1 MVYIFFVQSGT
12 MMTFDNEISIM
23 ESVANL
29 NEKIQERCQ
38 IPVQQQVLLINGGES
53 LESQKNLC
61 SYMAGTDTNPI
72 YLFSTDYDTAKLDIL
87 KNLSY
92 DDSELKKRLIE
103 SLSLPV
109 SLTTVKLRALVAQDF
124 FSVAKLQLEF
134 CENMVLEQHL
144 QQQGWSAVIANLEDI
159 VTEFRKR
166 WELFQ
171 KMYNDFIAERHTFEG
186 FLLSFEEDKRILQ
199 RIPLIDVLFDSQ
211 KNLNVASKT
220 SETTSSTSQTV
231 PNTEIS
237 LFEWISSSSS
247 SSSST
252 RRLEDLYAL
261 CRSSLHKFEVEM
273 IPKLRKRIAE
283 TLSSAEKPERKEIE
297 GLGKRLFDLDDLLR
311 KMKKAVE
318 HQSDM
323 AQSFL
328 QNQNSVA
335 HMKDTSILPDLCAT
349 HAQQLD
355 LVKNCH
361 QRIIEDRSRIVKSKN
376 ELSKSLCARIAWVQT
391 VEDKFWELD
400 FLLVYFNGQVNRLRK
415 HLELFQQIHLAPL
428 IYMNAVVEVV
438 RRRSFSQLFLM
449 WASDLA
455 CQMMTI
461 YNEELTRRKD
471 FSSQFE
477 GHFLN
482 ALFPGMEDMPPPFAI
497 EAPPMFDAKL
507 PQISEEDLERL
518 RQALPDF
525 SEHLTVPDMSH
536 VINFFMG
543 TATKVKEG
551 DKVDDANA
559 VEEKLIQAV
568 SDVGLSSNLDKNL
581 LQATGSETSLA
592 SAPGF
597 PILKDDKGCES
608 ETDTEEYEKIS
619 ENPLELAYPQTV
631 STGVGSSHIL
641 EKTDASTSTE
651 ERSQILP
658 PKKPPR
664 SFRVAQSFEADPLQ
678 RTPSISTN
686 ESFSNIKN
694 ISLDSI
700 DELSSIKN
708 FSSTT
713 DSCFNSHYNQSA
725 FCKDQASC
733 LSSTNTSSLH
743 LTDVTSLSINSKV
756 NILSHYQGCSL
767 MLSRSK
773 SISPQSPRDI
783 SFQDT
788 VSPQL
793 IHQSDFSTDEFY
805 IDESLP
811 SSVGTGNSQGSEF
824 VRQLD
829 TANIVVAM
837 LQDNLQISRSEYEK
851 LKTTVQALNNIAKLS
866 ATNLRD
872 DLNNLKTKFAEQSG
886 ELKKQYEELGTSWIT
901 LLSEFDRNEKE
912 IVECMRREN
921 EGDKEQYR
929 YNILEKE
936 DIVRRLEEDKRA
948 MEDRI
953 QEMYLNLA
961 SLEEKLRKQNSESAN
976 RINDLL
982 KELREKDAEKE
993 QCLKELSENLKMEHR
1008 AEIDN
1013 MKSRFKLITMER
1025 SPSLTSLEK
1034 EKSGDFSS
1042 LSGHTTLLVQMTE
1055 NFELDKEKA
1064 VSEERQRWEN
1074 VLDEKIKELQHKF
1087 DLEKQILSQDFAK
1100 RFSQDKEKQI
1110 DILRE
1115 REKNLSLEIIK
1126 HKTTIQQL
1134 TEWQEERMVDP
1145 MLIEELDLLRLKNKE
1160 LQNTLSQLKVQGS
1173 DVISTATTVSKGET
1187 LKSSIATESKTQVVS
1202 ARVNIDTCKIGD
1214 VVLVLWDQDRGVFKI
1229 LQESKWLYFLH
1240 QDCLAPLGL
1249 SVTSGKPNKC
1259 HCVGEVVD
1267 IEFCESCKDN
1277 NRFKVKK
1284 GSKFFVLKINPV
1296 APPDDVLA
1304 SQYLSPSAV
1313 NLFETKESATVDVNI
1328 IQPTS
1333 ELTPKGVEEK
1343 SVEDTGIIE
1352 NVEQA
1357 AVALEDP
1364 ERNADETFWS
1374 TQYIPDDRDRLLHE
1388 FLEREKQY
1396 QLEISKYK
1404 TTIEQLVES
1413 QNSAKTESVDLESLK
1428 SDNEKLQE
1436 ELVKV
1441 KSEKEALMS
1450 SSMALCEGKVN
1461 AMTSP
1466 LAMSP
1471 PLSDMSRSEVIS
1483 NSSRLHRLNI
1493 DTCKVGD
1500 VVLLLWDQIHENFKV
1515 LQESRYTYFLH
1526 SDCMDKLGLNITEGK
1541 PNKMYCTGEVV
1552 DKEYCQTR
1560 KSENRYKVPKGAK
1573 FFRVKVKPVSAIHR
1587 DSKEL
1592 SQSVYMAKHSSG
1604 MSTSHSVITTF
1615 DPVMEENQP
1624 LDRMPQLSSE
1634 DADKDLE
1641 GEVKSESE
1649 TVSENMP
1656 EQEDMERKIIEKK
1669 LAEDSG
1675 IEEAVVA
1682 IEHSDR

>member
-29 NEKIQERCQ
+29 NEKIQDRCQ

-72 YLFSTDYDTAKLDIL
+72 YLFSTNYDIAKLDIL
-87 KNLSY
+87 KNLNY

-211 KNLNVASKT
+211 KKPNVTPNT

-231 PNTEIS
+231 PSTEIS

-261 CRSSLHKFEVEM
+261 CRSSLHKFEIEM

-335 HMKDTSILPDLCAT
+335 HMKDTSILPDLCVT

-415 HLELFQQIHLAPL
+415 HLELFQQIHLAPV

-518 RQALPDF
+518 RQGLPDF

-536 VINFFMG
+536 VISFFMG
-543 TATKVKEG
+543 TGTKLKE
-551 DKVDDANA
+551 DKVDDAKA

-581 LQATGSETSLA
+581 LQATGSESSLA

-597 PILKDDKGCES
+597 PVLKDDKGCES

-631 STGVGSSHIL
+631 STGVGSSHVL
-641 EKTDASTSTE
+641 EKIDASTSTE
-651 ERSQILP
+651 VRSQILP

-664 SFRVAQSFEADPLQ
+664 SFRVVQSFEADPLQ

-713 DSCFNSHYNQSA
+713 DSCFNSHYNQNA
-725 FCKDQASC
+725 YCKDQATY

-743 LTDVTSLSINSKV
+743 LTDVTSLSINSKA

-773 SISPQSPRDI
+773 SISPQSPRDM
-783 SFQDT
+783 SFQET

-851 LKTTVQALNNIAKLS
+851 LKTTVQTLSNIAKSS
-866 ATNLRD
+866 ATSLRG
-872 DLNNLKTKFAEQSG
+872 DLNNLKVQFAEQSS
-886 ELKKQYEELGTSWIT
+886 ELRKQYEELGTSWETI
-901 LLSEFDRNEKE
+901 LSEFDRNEKE
-912 IVECMRREN
+912 ILECMRREN
-921 EGDKEQYR
+921 EREKEQYR

-953 QEMYLNLA
+953 HGTCLDLA
-961 SLEEKLRKQNSESAN
+961 SLEEKLRKQNSENAS

-982 KELREKDAEKE
+982 KQLSEKDADKE

-1013 MKSRFKLITMER
+1013 MKSRFKLMTMER

-1034 EKSGDFSS
+1034 DKSGDFSS

-1074 VLDEKIKELQHKF
+1074 LLEEKIKELQRKF
-1087 DLEKQILSQDFAK
+1087 DLDKQIISQDLAK
-1100 RFSQDKEKQI
+1100 RLSQDKEKQI
-1110 DILRE
+1110 DVLRE
-1115 REKNLSLEIIK
+1115 RERNLSLEIIK

-1134 TEWQEERMVDP
+1134 TECQEERIEDP
-1145 MLIEELDLLRLKNKE
+1145 MLVEELELLRLENKE
-1160 LQNTLSQLKVQGS
+1160 LQNTLSQFKIQGS
-1173 DVISTATTVSKGET
+1173 DVMSTSATVSKGDT
-1187 LKSSIATESKTQVVS
+1187 LKSSIAAESKSQVVS

-1229 LQESKWLYFLH
+1229 LQESKRMYFLH
-1240 QDCLAPLGL
+1240 QDCLVLLGL
-1249 SVTSGKPNKC
+1249 SVTNDKPNIS

-1267 IEFCESCKDN
+1267 VEFCESRKDN
-1277 NRFKVKK
+1277 NRYKVKK
-1284 GSKFFVLKINPV
+1284 GSKFFIVKIKSV
-1296 APPDDVLA
+1296 ASPDDILQ
-1304 SQYLSPSAV
+1304 SQYLLPNAV
-1313 NLFETKESATVDVNI
+1313 NLSETKEPPVLDFNI
-1328 IQPTS
+1328 IQSPL
-1333 ELTPKGVEEK
+1333 ELTLKGVEEQL
-1343 SVEDTGIIE
+1343 VEDTGIVE

-1357 AVALEDP
+1357 AAAVEDP
-1364 ERNADETFWS
+1364 ERNAEETFWS
-1374 TQYIPDDRDRLLHE
+1374 TQYISDDRDRLLHE

-1404 TTIEQLVES
+1404 STIEQLVKS
-1413 QNSAKTESVDLESLK
+1413 QNSTKTESVELESLK

-1471 PLSDMSRSEVIS
+1471 PMSDMSRSEVTS
-1483 NSSRLHRLNI
+1483 SSSRQHRLNI
-1493 DTCKVGD
+1493 DTCKAGD
-1500 VVLLLWDQIHENFKV
+1500 VVLLLWDQTHENFKV

-1526 SDCMDKLGLNITEGK
+1526 SDCLDKLGLNITEGK
-1541 PNKMYCTGEVV
+1541 PNKMYCTGEVA
-1552 DKEYCQTR
+1552 DKEYCQT
-1560 KSENRYKVPKGAK
+1560 KKNENRYNLPKGAK
-1573 FFRVKVKPVSAIHR
+1573 FFRVKVKPVSPIHR

-1615 DPVMEENQP
+1615 DPVMEESQP
-1624 LDRMPQLSSE
+1624 QDRMPQLSSE
-1634 DADKDLE
+1634 DIDKDLE
-1641 GEVKSESE
+1641 GEMKSESE
-1649 TVSENMP
+1649 TASENVP
-1656 EQEDMERKIIEKK
+1656 EQVDVESRNIEKK

>member
-651 ERSQILP
+651 
-658 PKKPPR
+658 
-664 SFRVAQSFEADPLQ
+664 
-678 RTPSISTN
+678 
-686 ESFSNIKN
+686 
-694 ISLDSI
+694 
-700 DELSSIKN
+700 
-708 FSSTT
+708 
-713 DSCFNSHYNQSA
+713 
-725 FCKDQASC
+725 
-733 LSSTNTSSLH
+733 
-743 LTDVTSLSINSKV
+743 
-756 NILSHYQGCSL
+756 
-767 MLSRSK
+767 
-773 SISPQSPRDI
+773 
-783 SFQDT
+783 
-788 VSPQL
+788 
-793 IHQSDFSTDEFY
+793 
-805 IDESLP
+805 
-811 SSVGTGNSQGSEF
+811 
-824 VRQLD
+824 
-829 TANIVVAM
+829 
-837 LQDNLQISRSEYEK
+837 DNLQISRSEYEK

-1682 IEHSDR
+1682 IEHSDRFEGDSCKEVFEQSTYVGTNWLGAMFRSIFSK

>member
-29 NEKIQERCQ
+29 NEKIQDRCQ

-72 YLFSTDYDTAKLDIL
+72 YLFSTNYDIAKLDIL
-87 KNLSY
+87 KNLNY

-211 KNLNVASKT
+211 KKPNVTPNT

-231 PNTEIS
+231 PSTEIS

-261 CRSSLHKFEVEM
+261 CRSSLHKFEIEM

-335 HMKDTSILPDLCAT
+335 HMKDTSILPDLCVT

-415 HLELFQQIHLAPL
+415 HLELFQQIHLAPV

-518 RQALPDF
+518 RQGLPDF

-536 VINFFMG
+536 VISFFMG
-543 TATKVKEG
+543 TGTKLKE
-551 DKVDDANA
+551 DKVDDAKA

-581 LQATGSETSLA
+581 LQATGSESSLA

-597 PILKDDKGCES
+597 PVLKDDKGCES

-631 STGVGSSHIL
+631 STGVGSSHVL
-641 EKTDASTSTE
+641 EKIDASTSTE
-651 ERSQILP
+651 
-658 PKKPPR
+658 
-664 SFRVAQSFEADPLQ
+664 
-678 RTPSISTN
+678 
-686 ESFSNIKN
+686 
-694 ISLDSI
+694 
-700 DELSSIKN
+700 
-708 FSSTT
+708 
-713 DSCFNSHYNQSA
+713 
-725 FCKDQASC
+725 
-733 LSSTNTSSLH
+733 
-743 LTDVTSLSINSKV
+743 
-756 NILSHYQGCSL
+756 
-767 MLSRSK
+767 
-773 SISPQSPRDI
+773 
-783 SFQDT
+783 
-788 VSPQL
+788 
-793 IHQSDFSTDEFY
+793 
-805 IDESLP
+805 
-811 SSVGTGNSQGSEF
+811 
-824 VRQLD
+824 
-829 TANIVVAM
+829 
-837 LQDNLQISRSEYEK
+837 DNLQISRSEYEK
-851 LKTTVQALNNIAKLS
+851 LKTTVQTLSNIAKSS
-866 ATNLRD
+866 ATSLRG
-872 DLNNLKTKFAEQSG
+872 DLNNLKVQFAEQSS
-886 ELKKQYEELGTSWIT
+886 ELRKQYEELGTSWETI
-901 LLSEFDRNEKE
+901 LSEFDRNEKE
-912 IVECMRREN
+912 ILECMRREN
-921 EGDKEQYR
+921 EREKEQYR

-953 QEMYLNLA
+953 HGTCLDLA
-961 SLEEKLRKQNSESAN
+961 SLEEKLRKQNSENAS

-982 KELREKDAEKE
+982 KQLSEKDADKE

-1013 MKSRFKLITMER
+1013 MKSRFKLMTMER

-1034 EKSGDFSS
+1034 DKSGDFSS

-1074 VLDEKIKELQHKF
+1074 LLEEKIKELQRKF
-1087 DLEKQILSQDFAK
+1087 DLDKQIISQDLAK
-1100 RFSQDKEKQI
+1100 RLSQDKEKQI
-1110 DILRE
+1110 DVLRE
-1115 REKNLSLEIIK
+1115 RERNLSLEIIK

-1134 TEWQEERMVDP
+1134 TECQEERIEDP
-1145 MLIEELDLLRLKNKE
+1145 MLVEELELLRLENKE
-1160 LQNTLSQLKVQGS
+1160 LQNTLSQFKIQGS
-1173 DVISTATTVSKGET
+1173 DVMSTSATVSKGDT
-1187 LKSSIATESKTQVVS
+1187 LKSSIAAESKSQVVS

-1229 LQESKWLYFLH
+1229 LQESKRMYFLH
-1240 QDCLAPLGL
+1240 QDCLVLLGL
-1249 SVTSGKPNKC
+1249 SVTNDKPNIS

-1267 IEFCESCKDN
+1267 VEFCESRKDN
-1277 NRFKVKK
+1277 NRYKVKK
-1284 GSKFFVLKINPV
+1284 GSKFFIVKIKSV
-1296 APPDDVLA
+1296 ASPDDILQ
-1304 SQYLSPSAV
+1304 SQYLLPNAV
-1313 NLFETKESATVDVNI
+1313 NLSETKEPPVLDFNI
-1328 IQPTS
+1328 IQSPL
-1333 ELTPKGVEEK
+1333 ELTLKGVEEQL
-1343 SVEDTGIIE
+1343 VEDTGIVE

-1357 AVALEDP
+1357 AAAVEDP
-1364 ERNADETFWS
+1364 ERNAEETFWS
-1374 TQYIPDDRDRLLHE
+1374 TQYISDDRDRLLHE

-1404 TTIEQLVES
+1404 STIEQLVKS
-1413 QNSAKTESVDLESLK
+1413 QNSTKTESVELESLK

-1471 PLSDMSRSEVIS
+1471 PMSDMSRSEVTS
-1483 NSSRLHRLNI
+1483 SSSRQHRLNI
-1493 DTCKVGD
+1493 DTCKAGD
-1500 VVLLLWDQIHENFKV
+1500 VVLLLWDQTHENFKV

-1526 SDCMDKLGLNITEGK
+1526 SDCLDKLGLNITEGK
-1541 PNKMYCTGEVV
+1541 PNKMYCTGEVA
-1552 DKEYCQTR
+1552 DKEYCQT
-1560 KSENRYKVPKGAK
+1560 KKNENRYNLPKGAK
-1573 FFRVKVKPVSAIHR
+1573 FFRVKVKPVSPIHR

-1615 DPVMEENQP
+1615 DPVMEESQP
-1624 LDRMPQLSSE
+1624 QDRMPQLSSE
-1634 DADKDLE
+1634 DIDKDLE
-1641 GEVKSESE
+1641 GEMKSESE
-1649 TVSENMP
+1649 TASENVP
-1656 EQEDMERKIIEKK
+1656 EQVDVESRNIEKK

-1682 IEHSDR
+1682 IEHSDRFEGDSCKEVFEQSTYVNTNWLEAMFRSMFSK